1 MSEAEYFRRLFVLL
15 EAWFLSE
22 TDPDI
27 YWDAGPG
34 ERLNR
39 SAQAFSEVA
48 SKENISLAVTVYPKR
63 NSLLLQF
70 KERPNCWVRV
80 IRNGQ
85 IIMDSR
91 PDVWHML
98 STLR

>member
-1 MSEAEYFRRLFVLL
+1 MSEAEYIRRRFVLL

-22 TDPDI
+22 TEHNI

-34 ERLNR
+34 ERLNQ

-48 SKENISLAVTVYPKR
+48 RKENLSLAITVYPKR

-70 KERPNCWVRV
+70 RERPISWVRV

-91 PDVWHML
+91 SEV
-98 STLR
+98 

>member
-1 MSEAEYFRRLFVLL
+1 MSEAEYIRRLFVLL

-22 TDPDI
+22 TEHDI

-48 SKENISLAVTVYPKR
+48 RKENIPLAITVNSKR

-70 KERPNCWVRV
+70 SKRPSCWVRV

-85 IIMDSR
+85 TLMDSR
-91 PDVWHML
+91 SGV
-98 STLR
+98 